1 MLVTPLLNEA
11 QLYVLDLL
19 RNQQMKSFT
28 FHNYAHTLQVVQ
40 TAFDLAIHQNIA
52 ATQQEA
58 LLLAAWFHDTG
69 YRVTYRGHEAE
80 SQQIAASFLQ
90 ERHYPQDQIET
101 VLHCIGAT
109 KVAQAPQ
116 NQLEEIIRDAD
127 LFHLSAPDY
136 DTALQNLRQEWQLF
150 LGKSTS
156 DYDWLIENFSFLNK
170 HQYHTIYAKEH
181 WKAGKLKNIEWLED
195 SIFHLL
201 G

>member
-11 QLYVLDLL
+11 QLYVLNLL
-19 RNQQMKSFT
+19 RNQQMESLV
-28 FHNYAHTLQVVQ
+28 FHNYAHTLQVIQ
-40 TAFDLAIHQNIA
+40 AAFELAIHQNIA
-52 ATQQEA
+52 AAQQET

-69 YRVTYRGHEAE
+69 YRITYRGHEAE
-80 SQQIAASFLQ
+80 SQKIAASFLR
-90 ERHYPQDQIET
+90 ERHYPEEQVET
-101 VLHCIGAT
+101 VLDCINAT

-116 NQLEEIIRDAD
+116 NLLEEIIRDAD

-150 LGKSTS
+150 LGKSAS
-156 DYDWLIENFSFLNK
+156 DYDWLIENLSFLNR

-181 WKAGKLKNIEWLED
+181 WQAGKLKNIERLKD